1 MIAMAILGMAGMF
14 LIGIKPVASDFDGF
28 PSPTADKQRR
38 LESIPSNQRQTGATL
53 LKTTASELAYSLR
66 GSLPNIAL
74 ADTDPQPLAQ
84 EKAAHLARLSIWWAH
99 TDLNSYVVRR
109 FPAWILSVRFFG
121 L

>member
-1 MIAMAILGMAGMF
+1 MRPSTVVINLT
-14 LIGIKPVASDFDGF
+14 GF

-38 LESIPSNQRQTGATL
+38 LESIPSNQRPTGATP

-74 ADTDPQPLAQ
+74 ANTVPQPLAQ

-99 TDLNSYVVRR
+99 TDLNRGPKDYESS
-109 FPAWILSVRFFG
+109 ALTN
-121 L
+121 

>member
-14 LIGIKPVASDFDGF
+14 LIGIKPVAYFDGF

-38 LESIPSNQRQTGATL
+38 LKSIPSNQRQTGATL

-74 ADTDPQPLAQ
+74 AKT
-84 EKAAHLARLSIWWAH
+84 SIP
-99 TDLNSYVVRR
+99 NPSPKKKPR
-109 FPAWILSVRFFG
+109 I
-121 L
+121 